1 MSQTI
6 LSINETL
13 DKILEILPIEEN
25 YYRLE
30 DKLEAIHLHIKERSM
45 EDKKEL
51 SNHLKQK
58 IIDKI
63 LKSDLNIGIIPDFI
77 ERELYELIFDAM
89 EKKINPK

>member
-13 DKILEILPIEEN
+13 DEMLEILPITEK

-30 DKLEAIHLHIKERSM
+30 DKLEAIYLHIKERSM
-45 EDKKEL
+45 ENKKEL
-51 SNHLKQK
+51 SNHLKQN

-63 LKSDLNIGIIPDFI
+63 LKSDLNIDIIPDII
-77 ERELYELIFDAM
+77 ERELYELILDAL
-89 EKKINPK
+89 EKKIV